1 MPDRP
6 LTAPE
11 LAATFEAI
19 DNAELA
25 RQERAMKAE
34 PTDRLAEIQDRADKA
49 TDGPWFV
56 EAHQPTLTRRVVSD
70 DHTLDA
76 SLGYLGNSNQA
87 DAAFIAAARDDV
99 PWLVTELRAARTQ
112 LAIREEQ
119 VAEIDQRYGAVHEA
133 RALWRT
139 GDIDADEAM
148 QRIHDALGTPAIPRR
163 AA

>member
-11 LAATFEAI
+11 LAAMFEAT

-34 PTDRLAEIQDRADKA
+34 NTDRLAEILARADKA

-70 DHTLDA
+70 DHMLDA

-87 DAAFIAAARDDV
+87 DAAFIAAARTDV
-99 PWLVTELRAARTQ
+99 PRL
-112 LAIREEQ
+112 
-119 VAEIDQRYGAVHEA
+119 VAELVEA
-133 RALWRT
+133 RARLAAVLAACDAADQQHPDT
-139 GDIDADEAM
+139 GYIRKPVIGIDTVRQAAEA
-148 QRIHDALGTPAIPRR
+148 R
-163 AA
+163 AEMTA